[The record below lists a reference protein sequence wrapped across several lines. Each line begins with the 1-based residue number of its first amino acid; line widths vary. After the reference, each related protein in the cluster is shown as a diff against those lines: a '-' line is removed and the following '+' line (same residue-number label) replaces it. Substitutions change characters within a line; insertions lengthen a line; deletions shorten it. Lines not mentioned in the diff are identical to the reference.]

1 MSLTHR
7 DGPSEVLV
15 AARVGWASVK
25 ACWLP
30 MVVLWFLSVATVVS
44 YYGCPGFAAMLEP
57 LRRWQVESGCLASFL
72 SRFFFCGVLPGVFL
86 VTVKSIRPKYACWS
100 ALAQGLWG
108 GFGGI
113 VYDFIYRGQSW
124 LFGDGTDGQTLLV
137 KMLVDQFVI
146 TVVYAAPVN
155 ACIYFWFSRDFSFR
169 RFKAEFPRPF
179 LTRALLP
186 NLVTNWCVWIP
197 VVTVIYAFPQQLQL
211 QVSGFAC
218 AFWTLTCLQI
228 SSRSHA
234 K

>member
-1 MSLTHR
+1 MLSAIR
-7 DGPSEVLV
+7 I
-15 AARVGWASVK
+15 GWASVR

-30 MVVLWFLSVATVVS
+30 MVVLWILSMVTVAA
-44 YYGCPGFAAMLEP
+44 YYTCPGFAALLEP
-57 LRRWQVESGCLASFL
+57 LRHWQVESGCLESFL

-86 VTVKSIRPKYACWS
+86 VTVKAIRPKYAYWS

-108 GFGGI
+108 GVGGI

-124 LFGDGTDGQTLLV
+124 LFGDGTDGQTLLF

-146 TVVYAAPVN
+146 TVVYTAPVN
-155 ACIYFWFSRDFSFR
+155 ACVYFWFSRDFSFR

-197 VVTVIYAFPQQLQL
+197 VVTAIYAFPQQLQI

-218 AFWTLTCLQI
+218 AFWTLACLQI